1 MVRFPKVAALG
12 AALFLTAVARAAN
25 WTYTG
30 DEAWFAG
37 LDPLP
42 ADVDSFNALKKVF
55 FSAENE
61 TFNWWYMGLS
71 MPYPTGLPQVPGIK
85 SQTIQAWRTQHIS
98 KTRFRADWSEIII
111 LADFNSGQDIS
122 HFYNPLSG
130 INATVPN
137 YYYDGPITY
146 YYEKNGSDISIE
158 MLQSGATIKKVVVQ
172 AGLYNDRVFFRQ
184 VEEKNRGGSDL
195 VSTLM
200 MSATLADVRDCSINN
215 AKADGY
221 YAAYFTGALASIF
234 AYPNSTKGETLILG
248 NVRKGAVDDPLE
260 YPVLFGKYQAHFP
273 EFFYDGAVSPNF
285 THILTSAGLPA

>member
-1 MVRFPKVAALG
+1 MVRFPKVAAFG
-12 AALFLTAVARAAN
+12 VALFLTSVARTAS

-71 MPYPTGLPQVPGIK
+71 MPYPTGLPEVPGIK

-98 KTRFRADWSEIII
+98 KTKFRADWSEIII
-111 LADFNSGQDIS
+111 LADFNSG
-122 HFYNPLSG
+122 
-130 INATVPN
+130 
-137 YYYDGPITY
+137 
-146 YYEKNGSDISIE
+146 
-158 MLQSGATIKKVVVQ
+158 ATIKKVVVQ
-172 AGLYNDRVFFRQ
+172 AGLYNERVFFRQ

-234 AYPNSTKGETLILG
+234 AYPISTKGETLILG

-285 THILTSAGLPA
+285 TRILTSAGLPA